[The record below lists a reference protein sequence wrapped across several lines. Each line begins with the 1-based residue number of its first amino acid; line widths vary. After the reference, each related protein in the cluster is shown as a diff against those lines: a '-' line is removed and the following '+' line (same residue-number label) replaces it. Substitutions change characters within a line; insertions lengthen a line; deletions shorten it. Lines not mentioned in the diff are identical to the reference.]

1 MGDLFILVDIIVL
14 DRIFGLSKN
23 AMDSKSSDPNFL
35 LT

>member
-14 DRIFGLSKN
+14 DRIFVSSKN
-23 AMDSKSSDPNFL
+23 AMDSKNSDPHFL